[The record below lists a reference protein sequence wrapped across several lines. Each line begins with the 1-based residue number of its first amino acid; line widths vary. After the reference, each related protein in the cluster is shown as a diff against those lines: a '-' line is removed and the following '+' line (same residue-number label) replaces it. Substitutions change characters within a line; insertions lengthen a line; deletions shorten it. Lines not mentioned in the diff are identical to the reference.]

1 MKSDKN
7 NKDKY
12 LKLQQQKDVDAL
24 LAEGSDDDEE
34 EEDEYIKSL
43 YNQNTASGAAV
54 GVPPTSKPVPVSN
67 GQEISTTRSGAA
79 NNIFTTSKPALN

>member
-7 NKDKY
+7 NKEKY

-24 LAEGSDDDEE
+24 LAEGSDDDDE

-43 YNQNTASGAAV
+43 Y
-54 GVPPTSKPVPVSN
+54 
-67 GQEISTTRSGAA
+67 
-79 NNIFTTSKPALN
+79 